1 MPGRDN
7 GFVAR
12 HYVPLADLDPRL
24 ADAMLEAL
32 RAEGIAAYV
41 VPSTG
46 QLGGYLEVHLPERPR
61 DRLWVDRRHHDRAT
75 TLLNVHGDRPDVI
88 TAANDQ
94 LVDGG
99 EVAELVDDERAD
111 GGRADG
117 GRAVGG
123 RADGDGAPVADPD
136 GHVDNA
142 SVGGDS
148 ADDVWA
154 QIVAGFDLPT
164 TVGAGPWPLAED
176 LPPDSDQPGSTRAG
190 DAPDRRRSS
199 IESLYP
205 SAQEPGDSSPVPRR
219 IVRPIE
225 PTLDTGSSS
234 GTASTPSG
242 EYDPLSILDEHFVP
256 DPPPPLPRL
265 RVGTRWALAA
275 ILVGVVLIVGQAFWD
290 AVPDAVFL
298 GVVFVVGGFI
308 GLVAMMRE
316 DRPSDSDPDDGAVV

>member
-75 TLLNVHGDRPDVI
+75 TLLNVHGDRPDLI
-88 TAANDQ
+88 AAANTADQ
-94 LVDGG
+94 LDGEG
-99 EVAELVDDERAD
+99 LPDAHPGNDV
-111 GGRADG
+111 
-117 GRAVGG
+117 
-123 RADGDGAPVADPD
+123 DGAP
-136 GHVDNA
+136 
-142 SVGGDS
+142 SVGDS
-148 ADDVWA
+148 TDDVWA
-154 QIVAGFDLPT
+154 QIVAGFDLPA

-176 LPPDSDQPGSTRAG
+176 LPDSDKRDSDRPGDG
-190 DAPDRRRSS
+190 LDPRRPSS
-199 IESLYP
+199 IESLYTGTQDP
-205 SAQEPGDSSPVPRR
+205 TGQSPVPRR
-219 IVRPIE
+219 IVRPVD
-225 PTLDTGSSS
+225 PTFDAGTSS
-234 GTASTPSG
+234 GSAAMPSG

-256 DPPPPLPRL
+256 GPPPPMPRL
-265 RVGTRWALAA
+265 RRGTRWALAA
-275 ILVGVVLIVGQAFWD
+275 VLVGVVLIVGRAFWD
-290 AVPDAVFL
+290 SIPDAVFL
-298 GVVFVVGGFI
+298 GVLFVVGGFI

>member
-75 TLLNVHGDRPDVI
+75 TLLNVHGDRPDLI
-88 TAANDQ
+88 AAASTPDPRDDG
-94 LVDGG
+94 LDDGG
-99 EVAELVDDERAD
+99 AD
-111 GGRADG
+111 GGGLPDG
-117 GRAVGG
+117 DAQSRV
-123 RADGDGAPVADPD
+123 DGAPL
-136 GHVDNA
+136 
-142 SVGGDS
+142 GGDS
-148 ADDVWA
+148 TDDVWA
-154 QIVAGFDLPT
+154 QIVAGFDLPA

-176 LPPDSDQPGSTRAG
+176 LPPDSEAAASGDGS
-190 DAPDRRRSS
+190 DRRRPSS
-199 IESLYP
+199 LESLYTATP
-205 SAQEPGDSSPVPRR
+205 DPTDQSPVPRR
-219 IVRPIE
+219 IVRPVDPSIDAE
-225 PTLDTGSSS
+225 TSSS
-234 GTASTPSG
+234 TAATQSG

-265 RVGTRWALAA
+265 RRGTRWALAA
-275 ILVGVVLIVGQAFWD
+275 ILVGVVLIVGRAFWD
-290 AVPDAVFL
+290 SVPDAVFL
-298 GVVFVVGGFI
+298 GVLFVVGGFI

>member
-75 TLLNVHGDRPDVI
+75 TLLNVHGDRPDLI
-88 TAANDQ
+88 AAASAPDQ
-94 LVDGG
+94 VDGEG
-99 EVAELVDDERAD
+99 LPDARSGNDA
-111 GGRADG
+111 
-117 GRAVGG
+117 
-123 RADGDGAPVADPD
+123 DGAPT
-136 GHVDNA
+136 
-142 SVGGDS
+142 GGDTT
-148 ADDVWA
+148 DDVWA
-154 QIVAGFDLPT
+154 QIVAGFDLPA

-176 LPPDSDQPGSTRAG
+176 LPPDSDQHDGAPSG
-190 DAPDRRRSS
+190 DGADRRRPSS
-199 IESLYP
+199 IESLYTATQDP
-205 SAQEPGDSSPVPRR
+205 TDQSPVPRR
-219 IVRPIE
+219 IVRPVD
-225 PTLDTGSSS
+225 PSVDAGTSS
-234 GTASTPSG
+234 AAATPSG

-265 RVGTRWALAA
+265 RRGTRWALAA
-275 ILVGVVLIVGQAFWD
+275 ILVGIVLIVGRAFWD
-290 AVPDAVFL
+290 SVPDAVFL
-298 GVVFVVGGFI
+298 GVLFVVGGFI

>member
-75 TLLNVHGDRPDVI
+75 TLLNVHGDRPDLI
-88 TAANDQ
+88 ATASAPDE
-94 LVDGG
+94 LADGEGVPDGG
-99 EVAELVDDERAD
+99 P
-111 GGRADG
+111 GS
-117 GRAVGG
+117 
-123 RADGDGAPVADPD
+123 
-136 GHVDNA
+136 HVDRER
-142 SVGGDS
+142 SGSDS
-148 ADDVWA
+148 TDDVWA
-154 QIVAGFDLPT
+154 QIVAGFDLPA
-164 TVGAGPWPLAED
+164 TVGPGPWPLAED
-176 LPPDSDQPGSTRAG
+176 LPPDSDRDTASPSDGS
-190 DAPDRRRSS
+190 DRPRTS
-199 IESLYP
+199 IESLYTATQDP
-205 SAQEPGDSSPVPRR
+205 TDQSPVPRR
-219 IVRPIE
+219 IVRPVD
-225 PTLDTGSSS
+225 PSVDA
-234 GTASTPSG
+234 GTSNRSATTPSG

-256 DPPPPLPRL
+256 GPPPPLPRL
-265 RVGTRWALAA
+265 RRGTRWALAA
-275 ILVGVVLIVGQAFWD
+275 ILVGVVLIVGRAFWD
-290 AVPDAVFL
+290 SVPDAVFL
-298 GVVFVVGGFI
+298 GVLFVVGGFI

>member
-75 TLLNVHGDRPDVI
+75 ALLSVHGDRPDVI
-88 TAANDQ
+88 ATPSAPDQ
-94 LVDGG
+94 LDGEQVDGEG
-99 EVAELVDDERAD
+99 SPDAIPDTHI
-111 GGRADG
+111 
-117 GRAVGG
+117 
-123 RADGDGAPVADPD
+123 DGAPYA
-136 GHVDNA
+136 
-142 SVGGDS
+142 GDS
-148 ADDVWA
+148 TDDVWA

-164 TVGAGPWPLAED
+164 TVGPGQWPLAED
-176 LPPDSDQPGSTRAG
+176 LPPDSDQPGS
-190 DAPDRRRSS
+190 DRHRPSS
-199 IESLYP
+199 IESLYTGT
-205 SAQEPGDSSPVPRR
+205 QETGDQSPVPRR
-219 IVRPIE
+219 IVRPVD
-225 PTLDTGSSS
+225 PSPDAGTSS
-234 GTASTPSG
+234 GAAATPSG

-256 DPPPPLPRL
+256 GPPPPLPRL
-265 RVGTRWALAA
+265 RRGTRWALAA
-275 ILVGVVLIVGQAFWD
+275 IVVGVVLIVGQALFD

>member
-75 TLLNVHGDRPDVI
+75 TLLNVHGDRPDLIAVAG
-88 TAANDQ
+88 TPDQ
-94 LVDGG
+94 PDGAGFDGG
-99 EVAELVDDERAD
+99 GFDGIAADAD
-111 GGRADG
+111 GLPDG
-117 GRAVGG
+117 GPDTHV
-123 RADGDGAPVADPD
+123 DGAPF
-136 GHVDNA
+136 
-142 SVGGDS
+142 GGDS
-148 ADDVWA
+148 SDDVWA
-154 QIVAGFDLPT
+154 QIVAGFDLPA

-176 LPPDSDQPGSTRAG
+176 LPADSDQRDSDRSG
-190 DAPDRRRSS
+190 DGDDRRRPSS
-199 IESLYP
+199 IESLYTGT
-205 SAQEPGDSSPVPRR
+205 QEPIDQSPVPRR
-219 IVRPIE
+219 IVRPVD
-225 PTLDTGSSS
+225 PSFDAGTSS
-234 GTASTPSG
+234 GAAATPSG

-265 RVGTRWALAA
+265 RRGTRWALAA
-275 ILVGVVLIVGQAFWD
+275 ILVGVVLIVGRAFWD
-290 AVPDAVFL
+290 GVPGAVFL
-298 GVVFVVGGFI
+298 GVLFVVGGFI

>member
-75 TLLNVHGDRPDVI
+75 TLLNVHGDRPDLI
-88 TAANDQ
+88 AAASTPDQ
-94 LVDGG
+94 PGPG
-99 EVAELVDDERAD
+99 SNSSAD
-111 GGRADG
+111 GEGAPDG
-117 GRAVGG
+117 EPGNQV
-123 RADGDGAPVADPD
+123 DGAPLR
-136 GHVDNA
+136 
-142 SVGGDS
+142 GDS

-154 QIVAGFDLPT
+154 QIVAGFDLPA
-164 TVGAGPWPLAED
+164 TVGAGPWPHAED
-176 LPPDSDQPGSTRAG
+176 LPPESDAAASGDGS
-190 DAPDRRRSS
+190 DRHRPSS
-199 IESLYP
+199 IESLYTATQDP
-205 SAQEPGDSSPVPRR
+205 SDQSPVPRR
-219 IVRPIE
+219 IVRPVD
-225 PTLDTGSSS
+225 PSADTGTSS
-234 GTASTPSG
+234 TAATPSG

-265 RVGTRWALAA
+265 RRGTRWALAA
-275 ILVGVVLIVGQAFWD
+275 ILVGVVLIVGRAFWD
-290 AVPDAVFL
+290 SVPDAVFL
-298 GVVFVVGGFI
+298 GVLFVVGGFI

>member
-41 VPSTG
+41 EPSTG

-75 TLLNVHGDRPDVI
+75 TLLNVHGDRPDLI
-88 TAANDQ
+88 AAATTPDQ
-94 LVDGG
+94 PDGRP
-99 EVAELVDDERAD
+99 DN
-111 GGRADG
+111 GRADG
-117 GRAVGG
+117 EGLP
-123 RADGDGAPVADPD
+123 DEPPDTHIDGAPY
-136 GHVDNA
+136 
-142 SVGGDS
+142 GGDS
-148 ADDVWA
+148 TDDAWA
-154 QIVAGFDLPT
+154 QIVAGFDLPP

-176 LPPDSDQPGSTRAG
+176 LPPESDAAPSGDGS
-190 DAPDRRRSS
+190 DRRRSSS
-199 IESLYP
+199 IESLYTGTQDP
-205 SAQEPGDSSPVPRR
+205 TDQSPVPRR
-219 IVRPIE
+219 IVRPVD
-225 PTLDTGSSS
+225 PSFDAGTSSS
-234 GTASTPSG
+234 TAATPSG

-265 RVGTRWALAA
+265 RRGTRWALAA
-275 ILVGVVLIVGQAFWD
+275 ILVGVVLIVGRAFLD
-290 AVPDAVFL
+290 SVPATVFL
-298 GVVFVVGGFI
+298 GVLFVVGGFI

>member
-75 TLLNVHGDRPDVI
+75 TLLNVHGDRPDL
-88 TAANDQ
+88 TAAPSTPDQ
-94 LVDGG
+94 LDDGG
-99 EVAELVDDERAD
+99 AD
-111 GGRADG
+111 GEGM
-117 GRAVGG
+117 
-123 RADGDGAPVADPD
+123 PD
-136 GHVDNA
+136 GHPDSHVD
-142 SVGGDS
+142 GMPHGDNS
-148 ADDVWA
+148 TDDAWA
-154 QIVAGFDLPT
+154 QIVAGFDLPA

-176 LPPDSDQPGSTRAG
+176 LPPEPDQPGNGSE
-190 DAPDRRRSS
+190 RRRPPS
-199 IESLYP
+199 IESLYAGTQDP
-205 SAQEPGDSSPVPRR
+205 VDPSPVPRR
-219 IVRPIE
+219 IVRPVD
-225 PTLDTGSSS
+225 PGFDAGTSK
-234 GTASTPSG
+234 GTAATPSG

-256 DPPPPLPRL
+256 GPPPPLPRL
-265 RVGTRWALAA
+265 RRGTRWALAA
-275 ILVGVVLIVGQAFWD
+275 ILVGVVLIVGRAFWD
-290 AVPDAVFL
+290 SVPDAVFL
-298 GVVFVVGGFI
+298 GVLFVVGGFI

>member
-75 TLLNVHGDRPDVI
+75 ALLSVHGDRPDLI
-88 TAANDQ
+88 AAPSTPDQ
-94 LVDGG
+94 LDGEQVDGG
-99 EVAELVDDERAD
+99 ESPDATPDNHI
-111 GGRADG
+111 
-117 GRAVGG
+117 
-123 RADGDGAPVADPD
+123 DGAPY
-136 GHVDNA
+136 
-142 SVGGDS
+142 GGDS
-148 ADDVWA
+148 TDDVWA

-164 TVGAGPWPLAED
+164 TVGPGQWPLAED
-176 LPPDSDQPGSTRAG
+176 LPPDSDQPGS
-190 DAPDRRRSS
+190 DRHRPSS
-199 IESLYP
+199 IESLYTGT
-205 SAQEPGDSSPVPRR
+205 QETGDQSPVPRR
-219 IVRPIE
+219 IVRPVD
-225 PTLDTGSSS
+225 PSPDAGTSS
-234 GTASTPSG
+234 GAAATPSG

-256 DPPPPLPRL
+256 GPPPPLPRL
-265 RVGTRWALAA
+265 RRGTRWALAA
-275 ILVGVVLIVGQAFWD
+275 IVVGVVLIVGQAFLD

-298 GVVFVVGGFI
+298 GVLFVVGGFI

>member
-24 ADAMLEAL
+24 ADAMLDAL

-75 TLLNVHGDRPDVI
+75 ALLSVHGDRPDLI
-88 TAANDQ
+88 AAPSSPDQ
-94 LVDGG
+94 LDDVAADVEGLPDAQPDRPLDGG
-99 EVAELVDDERAD
+99 
-111 GGRADG
+111 
-117 GRAVGG
+117 
-123 RADGDGAPVADPD
+123 PY
-136 GHVDNA
+136 
-142 SVGGDS
+142 GGDS
-148 ADDVWA
+148 TDDVWA

-164 TVGAGPWPLAED
+164 DIGGSPWPLAED
-176 LPPDSDQPGSTRAG
+176 LPPDPSATDSSG
-190 DAPDRRRSS
+190 DGQRGDGQRGDGLRGGGPDRRRPSS
-199 IESLYP
+199 IESFYP
-205 SAQEPGDSSPVPRR
+205 GVPEPADQSPVPRR
-219 IVRPIE
+219 IVRPVD
-225 PTLDTGSSS
+225 PSVDAGTSS
-234 GTASTPSG
+234 GAAATPSG

-256 DPPPPLPRL
+256 GPPPPLPRL
-265 RVGTRWALAA
+265 RRGTRWALTS
-275 ILVGVVLIVGQAFWD
+275 ILVGIVLIVGQAFWD
-290 AVPDAVFL
+290 SVPDAVFL
-298 GVVFVVGGFI
+298 GVLFVIGGFI